1 MKIRISGTVAAGAI
15 WVVGLGLAS
24 AQPLSPPTF
33 TAEQA
38 VRGEKIY
45 GEHCQACHG
54 PELDSSDYA
63 SPIRGAAFRTKWAG
77 KSLADLF
84 DFMSQQMPPTDPGSL
99 PKASYT
105 DVLAYVL
112 GKNDVAPSAVALP
125 SEPEKLKT
133 MAVSP
138 VKSAP

>member
-1 MKIRISGTVAAGAI
+1 MKIRIGRIVAA
-15 WVVGLGLAS
+15 S
-24 AQPLSPPTF
+24 AVWAAGVAFADAQSLSPPTF

-38 VRGEKIY
+38 ARGEKIY
-45 GEHCQACHG
+45 AEQCQACHG

-84 DFMSQQMPPTDPGSL
+84 DFMSTQMPPTDPGSL
-99 PKASYT
+99 PKASYA

-133 MAVSP
+133 MAVPP